1 MGADVTRTPEP
12 TLSPPTPAPAGAP
25 AAAGRPASGGLPRR
39 LGFFETTLIV
49 IGVTIGSGI
58 FRVPAAVAD
67 TVGSPL
73 GIAAVWV
80 VGGVIALC
88 GALSLA
94 ELGAAIPEPGGVF
107 VYLREIYGPGVA
119 FLFGWMYLF
128 VGPTGIAAVALV
140 FAEYLG
146 RLVGLSALGVRLAA
160 AGAIVIVAA
169 ASYRSVRGASA
180 LQGAATLGKVAA
192 LAAIVLAAL
201 LFGDGSAGA
210 FAAGAPAPA
219 EARWSGVG
227 LGLVAALWA
236 YNGFQDVLPVA
247 GEVRNPGRALPRAL
261 LSGTAIVVAIY
272 LSANAAYLYV
282 LPYATL
288 RGSGLV
294 ASDAMVRI
302 VGPVGAAAVASAV
315 MVSTFGTVNALV
327 LTQPRV
333 FYAMAD
339 AGLLF
344 RPLARVHPRF
354 ATPHVAIVA
363 YAVAAVIAV
372 WSRSFEQLAEAFV
385 LGVWPFLALAVA
397 GVLILRRTRPE
408 LVRPYRT
415 PWYPVVPLI
424 FVAGTLW
431 VIASALVARP
441 VTTLA
446 GIALTLIG
454 LPVYAVWRRAAR
466 RPERGSAT
474 V

>member
-1 MGADVTRTPEP
+1 MSSDLTRTPEV
-12 TLSPPTPAPAGAP
+12 TLFPPTPAPAGAP
-25 AAAGRPASGGLPRR
+25 DPAARRTSAELPRR
-39 LGFFETTLIV
+39 LGFWEATLIV

-58 FRVPAAVAD
+58 FRVPASVAD
-67 TVGSPL
+67 AVGSAP
-73 GIAAVWV
+73 GVAAVWII
-80 VGGVIALC
+80 GGVIALC
-88 GALSLA
+88 GALALA
-94 ELGAAIPEPGGVF
+94 ELAAAIPEPGGVF
-107 VYLREIYGPGVA
+107 VYLREVYGPAVA

-128 VGPTGIAAVALV
+128 VGPTGSAAVALV

-146 RLVGLSALGVRLAA
+146 RLVGLSAVGVRLVA
-160 AGAIVIVAA
+160 AGVIVFAAA

-180 LQGAATLGKVAA
+180 MQGVATLGKVGA
-192 LAAIVLAAL
+192 LAAIVVTAF
-201 LFGDGSAGA
+201 LFGDGNAGA

-227 LGLVAALWA
+227 LALVAALWA
-236 YNGFQDVLPVA
+236 YNGFQDMLPVA
-247 GEVRNPGRALPRAL
+247 GEVRDPMRALPRAL
-261 LSGTAIVVAIY
+261 IAGTAIVVAVY

-282 LPYATL
+282 LPYAAL
-288 RGSGLV
+288 RTSALV

-363 YAVAAVIAV
+363 YAVVAVIGV
-372 WSRSFEQLAEAFV
+372 WSRSFEQLAEVFV

-397 GVLILRRTRPE
+397 GVLVLRRTRPE
-408 LVRPYRT
+408 LARPYRT
-415 PWYPVVPLI
+415 PWSPAVPLI
-424 FVAGTLW
+424 FVAATLW
-431 VIASALVARP
+431 VVGSALVARP

-446 GIALTLIG
+446 GIGLTLSG
-454 LPVYAVWRRAAR
+454 LPVYALWRYAAS
-466 RPERGSAT
+466 RG
-474 V
+474 